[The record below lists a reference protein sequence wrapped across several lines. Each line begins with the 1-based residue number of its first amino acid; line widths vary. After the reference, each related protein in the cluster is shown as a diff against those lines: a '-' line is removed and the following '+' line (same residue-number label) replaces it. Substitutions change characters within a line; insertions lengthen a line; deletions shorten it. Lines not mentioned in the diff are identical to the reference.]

1 MLSRF
6 IMKRAIVNF
15 SSDFSYEDFKDYSEK
30 NKVSLSRALL
40 ELAQK
45 SLNRWKDEQIADL
58 ALEREKNSDKESYIE
73 ADEFWKD
80 MNV

>member
-1 MLSRF
+1 
-6 IMKRAIVNF
+6 MKRAIVNF
-15 SSDFSYEDFKDYSEK
+15 SSDFNYEDFKDYSEK

-45 SLNRWKDEQIADL
+45 SLNRWKDGQIADL
-58 ALEREKNSDKESYIE
+58 ALEREKNSDKESCIE

>member
-1 MLSRF
+1 
-6 IMKRAIVNF
+6 MKRAIVNF
-15 SSDFSYEDFKDYSEK
+15 SSDFNYEDFKDYSKK
-30 NKVSLSRALL
+30 NKVSISRALL

-58 ALEREKNSDKESYIE
+58 ALEREKNSNNEESYTE
-73 ADEFWKD
+73 SDEFWKD